1 MELLKNKSITQKIII
16 ATVLVILINFTL
28 APNFSHAKLSENIGN
43 MLLDVLVGVG
53 DGILMLANGT
63 LYNQWKAVIHL
74 DIGTSG
80 WKIAAGIGVGVLA
93 AAGIIATAIVLPEL
107 IPALAPAVA
116 SATGK
121 IVAVSVVVGGVSGTY
136 VASVIEKKFP
146 DDFYLPI
153 SVISPDKIFA
163 NKVGAIDVNFFNPK
177 KTVEATDADGK
188 KFYYVDVD
196 ESGDYSPDG
205 RRL

>member
-28 APNFSHAKLSENIGN
+28 APNFSHAKLSEDIGN
-43 MLLDVLVGVG
+43 MLVTVLVKIG

-63 LYNQWKAVIHL
+63 LYNQWKAVIPL
-74 DIGTSG
+74 DIGTSA
-80 WKIAAGIGVGVLA
+80 WKWVGGIAAGVAV
-93 AAGIIATAIVLPEL
+93 AAGVVALQF
-107 IPALAPAVA
+107 IP
-116 SATGK
+116 
-121 IVAVSVVVGGVSGTY
+121 VVGQFLTASLGT
-136 VASVIEKKFP
+136 VLIAGTAGGIFVGTVIEKNFP

-177 KTVEATDADGK
+177 KTVEATDADGN

-196 ESGDYSPDG
+196 KSGDYSPDG